1 MCSRPRITDRAGR
14 TTTRVRVTPLRYGAD
29 MEADRPNHVTV
40 GLRNDTVRLDAFEVE
55 DATVNGVLAR
65 VPAEAR
71 AETVRRMLGIGA
83 RSILET
89 SVGVD
94 LAAIDERVLASIEQS
109 TQAAEVTVREL
120 LSEAERSIRS
130 NLDPDTRTSAMAR
143 ALAEFSGV
151 QASITGSVDPARAD
165 SHVAEL
171 LRSLTTML
179 GPGGELESRLRAAF
193 DPATEDSGLASFRR
207 DVDHRFT
214 ELRELLAEQRGR
226 RDEAAAGT
234 RKGFDFEDTLE
245 DRLRLLARSR
255 GAIVTRTSDRPG
267 TISECLV
274 GDFVLTLENGTTI
287 VLEAKNSARVG
298 LDGAG
303 GILAELDRAMS
314 NRDASIAICVSATD
328 AFPTEVGTFGVYGN
342 RVLVVDD
349 GEGSMLEIAVRWASL
364 LSTQAERSGGHID
377 VDSLREQ
384 TDRLRRLTRTFS
396 THRRALTDSIEA
408 IGRVRDGYDELRRDV
423 LLHIDEIEFELDRR
437 PGTEL
442 RAVSGQ

>member
-1 MCSRPRITDRAGR
+1 MT
-14 TTTRVRVTPLRYGAD
+14 AD
-29 MEADRPNHVTV
+29 IPKHALVQ
-40 GLRNDTVRLDAFEVE
+40 LSNDSVRLDAFEIE
-55 DATVNGVLAR
+55 DATVREVLAR
-65 VPAEAR
+65 VPAAAR

-83 RSILET
+83 RSIVET
-89 SVGVD
+89 SIGVD
-94 LAAIDERVLASIEQS
+94 LAAIDERVLLAIEQA
-109 TQAAEVTVREL
+109 TQAAELTVREL
-120 LSEAERSIRS
+120 MSDAEHSIRS

-143 ALAEFSGV
+143 ALAEFSQV
-151 QASITGSVDPARAD
+151 QTSIAGAVDPARAD
-165 SHVAEL
+165 SHVAGL

-193 DPATEDSGLASFRR
+193 DPATEDSGLAAFRR
-207 DVDHRFT
+207 DVEHRFT

-234 RKGFDFEDTLE
+234 RKGFAFEDVIE
-245 DRLRLLARSR
+245 DRLRRLARPR
-255 GAIVTRTSDRPG
+255 GAMVTRTSDQPG
-267 TISECLV
+267 TIAECLV
-274 GDFVLTLENGTTI
+274 GDFVLGLENGTKI
-287 VLEAKNSARVG
+287 VIEAKNAARVG

-328 AFPTEVGTFGVYGN
+328 AFPTEVGSFGVYGS

-349 GEGSMLEIAVRWASL
+349 GEGSMLEVAVRWAAL
-364 LSTQAERSGGHID
+364 LSSQAERSTDHLD
-377 VDSLREQ
+377 VESLRGH
-384 TDRLRRLTRTFS
+384 TDRLRRLARTFS

-423 LLHIDEIEFELDRR
+423 LLQVDEIEFELDRSSR
-437 PGTEL
+437 TEL

>member
-1 MCSRPRITDRAGR
+1 MDLSDDA
-14 TTTRVRVTPLRYGAD
+14 
-29 MEADRPNHVTV
+29 
-40 GLRNDTVRLDAFEVE
+40 VRLDAFEIE
-55 DATVNGVLAR
+55 DATVRAVLAR
-65 VPAEAR
+65 VPADAR

-94 LAAIDERVLASIEQS
+94 LAAIDERVLLAIEQS

-120 LSEAERSIRS
+120 MSEAERSIRS
-130 NLDPDTRTSAMAR
+130 NLDPDTRTSVMAR
-143 ALAEFSGV
+143 ALSEFTGV
-151 QASITGSVDPARAD
+151 QASIASAVDPARAD
-165 SHVAEL
+165 SHVAGL
-171 LRSLTTML
+171 LRSLTDML

-207 DVDHRFT
+207 DVDQRFT

-226 RDEAAAGT
+226 RDEAAIGT
-234 RKGFDFEDTLE
+234 RKGFKFEDIVE
-245 DRLRLLARSR
+245 ERLRLLARSR
-255 GAIVTRTSDRPG
+255 GAVVTRTSNLPG
-267 TISECLV
+267 SISECLV

-287 VLEAKNSARVG
+287 VIEAKNAARVG

-303 GILAELDRAMS
+303 GILTELDRAMS
-314 NRDASIAICVSATD
+314 NRGASIAICVSATD

-349 GEGSMLEIAVRWASL
+349 GEGSMLEVAVRWAAL
-364 LSTQAERSGGHID
+364 LTSQAERSGGHID

-423 LLHIDEIEFELDRR
+423 LLHIDEIEFELDRSPAR
-437 PGTEL
+437 GL